1 MDICHST
8 DFDAPTEEVYGL
20 LTHRDFQREKARRL
34 DALAFDMD
42 TQVDGP
48 RTTVVTKRKVATA
61 GLPEFVKSMLTPS
74 MVVVETEVWDSPP
87 AGNSPTGGAF
97 TVDVDGA
104 PVRLRGRVDLAP
116 NGPGS
121 RLTFTGQLTA
131 TVPLFRSRIEEA
143 SSGSI
148 HTTMTVE
155 AQLVTERLGAHT
167 G

>member
-87 AGNSPTGGAF
+87 AGNSPTGEPSPS
-97 TVDVDGA
+97 T
-104 PVRLRGRVDLAP
+104 
-116 NGPGS
+116 S
-121 RLTFTGQLTA
+121 TA
-131 TVPLFRSRIEEA
+131 RRSDCGG
-143 SSGSI
+143 GSI
-148 HTTMTVE
+148 SHPTDQARDSPSPVS
-155 AQLVTERLGAHT
+155 
-167 G
+167 